1 MNDNKP
7 ETKTQAL
14 FDTKQAAKFLGVS
27 VRTLKR
33 WLKSGKLVPK
43 IKGDKGRGKCDIFS
57 EEQLKNVT
65 PDEKTVSSTAEMVQ
79 PDEKTVSSTAEMVQ
93 PDEKTVSSTA
103 EMVQPD
109 ARLVTGSESFALIPI
124 STDGRKALVRVVNNL
139 KESGNSIEYIDDES
153 KNIAQGA
160 VFIQPSSCIEY
171 IDAESKNIAQSAVFI
186 QPETFYSP
194 KDKVSYA
201 IWNKEIKIELNY
213 NRPVITITNSEIF
226 GCLINLDYRQIFE
239 SEDVVTGA
247 EFSDFDRSVYDAIVT
262 LCVAGNMVF
271 STEQIWRII
280 CKNPSAKLTDAER
293 IKIAKSIFHI
303 GNFLL
308 TILTDHKEK
317 PEAWE
322 EK

>member
-65 PDEKTVSSTAEMVQ
+65 

-280 CKNPSAKLTDAER
+280 
-293 IKIAKSIFHI
+293 
-303 GNFLL
+303 
-308 TILTDHKEK
+308 
-317 PEAWE
+317 
-322 EK
+322 

>member
-65 PDEKTVSSTAEMVQ
+65 
-79 PDEKTVSSTAEMVQ
+79 

-280 CKNPSAKLTDAER
+280 
-293 IKIAKSIFHI
+293 
-303 GNFLL
+303 
-308 TILTDHKEK
+308 
-317 PEAWE
+317 
-322 EK
+322 